1 MAKSNPLIC
10 CVGNL
15 LMMDEG
21 FGPHMAKVLT
31 ERDEAL
37 KYVDEA
43 HADQLMSMF
52 RADEVCPPEGDER
65 TPVLDAGTM
74 GMGLVPWIRRHDR
87 IIVIDIIDC
96 KNPDIAPG
104 SVFTLTPEQM
114 AENTVMHSLHDL
126 RIIDVIGNAALAGY
140 ETEWTCICVQA
151 KCYEPQDFYIGL
163 SDEVA
168 AAVPVVLGAL
178 MEQLGA

>member
-1 MAKSNPLIC
+1 MANVKTLIC

-21 FGPHMAKVLT
+21 FGPYMAKVLT
-31 ERDEAL
+31 DRETAL
-37 KYVDEA
+37 KHVDEA

-52 RADEVCPPEGDER
+52 VADETGLEAGER
-65 TPVLDAGTM
+65 IPVLDAGTM
-74 GMGLVPWIRRHDR
+74 GMGLVPWIRDYDR

-104 SVFTLTPEQM
+104 SVFTLTPAEM
-114 AENTVMHSLHDL
+114 ADNTVMHSLHDL
-126 RIIDVIGNAALAGY
+126 RVVDVIGNAALAGY
-140 ETEWTCICVQA
+140 EADFTCICVQA
-151 KCYEPQDFYIGL
+151 GCYEPPDFYIGL
-163 SDEVA
+163 TDEVS

-178 MEQLGA
+178 MEALGM